1 MGTLI
6 LNNIFIMDTTDF
18 DVVDVL
24 NAVLPFE
31 KHFPGTN
38 YLGPGTRLDLRLHV
52 NGNPIVGNEP
62 TDRVDE
68 AALKHD
74 KAYSRHDD
82 LRSRLKAD
90 SEMLNDLYNIQ
101 NPTRRERFERCIV
114 VPLIIIKRFFG
125 RIVLGVMDIF
135 SYLKSLF

>member
-1 MGTLI
+1 MGILI

-31 KHFPGTN
+31 KHFPGTH
-38 YLGPGTRLDLRLHV
+38 YLGPGTRLDLRLDE
-52 NGNPIVGNEP
+52 NGNPYPGNEP

-74 KAYSRHDD
+74 KAYCKHED

-90 SEMLNDLYNIQ
+90 REMLNDLYNIK
-101 NPTRRERFERCIV
+101 NHTRR
-114 VPLIIIKRFFG
+114 
-125 RIVLGVMDIF
+125 
-135 SYLKSLF
+135 